1 MKTQL
6 FKTGKL
12 VASAVFLI
20 AAQASAIAQSTPCAV
35 PLVVDVQ
42 SQDPLC
48 FGDNNGWI
56 DLNISGGTPAQF
68 ADPYKV
74 TWNQTGFNGM
84 NQLNNL
90 SSGIYKV
97 IITDSVGCAFTATIT
112 LQEPPELVTNE
123 THVNP
128 SQLTSGSIDLTVSG
142 GTGTYLYEW
151 SNGASTEDLSNL
163 QAGQFDVIVKDAN
176 GCEQLDTVEL
186 NFVNNITTGIYIYSS
201 KISNNLSSRDL
212 GNVVILYP
220 NPSPGSVMITWGD
233 LDVKTVRVLRND
245 GFVDKF
251 KKISDEQRLEI
262 NDLPTGAYRVYL
274 STFSG
279 ATITRSLQVMN

>member
-6 FKTGKL
+6 LNTGKTIL
-12 VASAVFLI
+12 ATALLSAVQLS
-20 AAQASAIAQSTPCAV
+20 ATAQTSPCDV
-35 PLVVDVQ
+35 PIVVDVQ
-42 SQDPLC
+42 TQDPLC
-48 FGDNNGWI
+48 YGDNNGWI
-56 DLNISGGTPAQF
+56 DLNISGGIPSLAG
-68 ADPYKV
+68 DPYEIR
-74 TWNQTGFNGM
+74 WNKNDFNGM
-84 NQLNNL
+84 NQLNGL
-90 SSGIYKV
+90 MTGTYEVV
-97 IITDSVGCAFTATIT
+97 IIDSVGCNYSTSIT
-112 LQEPPELVTNE
+112 LEAPPQIIIDE

-128 SQLTSGSIDLTVSG
+128 NLTNAGSIDITVSG
-142 GTGTYLYEW
+142 GVGPYLYDW
-151 SNGASTEDLSNL
+151 STGSSTEDIYNL
-163 QAGQFDVIVKDAN
+163 QPDIYEVTVKDAN
-176 GCEQLDTVEL
+176 GCEANETIEL
-186 NFVNNITTGIYIYSS
+186 SLVRRVQFGGINSTIGNNT
-201 KISNNLSSRDL
+201 SSRDL